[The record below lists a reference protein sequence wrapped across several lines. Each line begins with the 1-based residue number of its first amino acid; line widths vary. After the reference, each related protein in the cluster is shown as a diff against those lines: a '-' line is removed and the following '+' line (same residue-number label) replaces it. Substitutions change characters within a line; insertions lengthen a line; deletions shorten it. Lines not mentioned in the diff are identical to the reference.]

1 MAQQKQWALHYFD
14 YKFIGE
20 YALVSILG
28 LVIILA
34 IIIGVSRAYDAAQ
47 KKLAGPQEDED
58 EPEPDRSRPGRM
70 SRSRMIIESFFE
82 LVFSSTAVLLFL
94 SLYYIMN
101 TWVPYWSGIGQIW
114 TKYEDQILLLFILL
128 SVIATSWFD
137 LVLVRLHIRSSQKA
151 SIRLLSSIYI
161 ILILLYIKF
170 IYNDS
175 NYDSLIMYFFT
186 LFAGRYLY
194 FDFTWHDFSSTISG
208 LVKNSPLL
216 LLMIA
221 YSGFTIWFGF
231 HSGFLLTA
239 NGVIVSTLIAHL
251 FMDLAIFIL
260 DKTRIIRLVS

>member
-14 YKFIGE
+14 FKFIGE

-28 LVIILA
+28 LAIILA
-34 IIIGVSRAYDAAQ
+34 IIIGVSKARDAAQ
-47 KKLAGPQEDED
+47 KKLAGSQEEED
-58 EPEPDRSRPGRM
+58 VPDQNRPGRM
-70 SRSRMIIESFFE
+70 SRPRIIIESFFE

-101 TWVPYWSGIGQIW
+101 TWVPYWSGVGQIW

-161 ILILLYIKF
+161 ILILLYIKY

-194 FDFTWHDFSSTISG
+194 FDFTWHDFSSTIAG
-208 LVKNSPLL
+208 LVRNSPLL

-251 FMDLAIFIL
+251 FMDLAIFVL

>member
-1 MAQQKQWALHYFD
+1 MSQQKQWALHYFD

-34 IIIGVSRAYDAAQ
+34 IIIGISRAYDAAQ
-47 KKLAGPQEDED
+47 RKIAGTDGSEEEYDP
-58 EPEPDRSRPGRM
+58 SKSSPGRM
-70 SRSRMIIESFFE
+70 SRPRIIIESFFE
-82 LVFSSTAVLLFL
+82 LVFSSTSVLLFL

-101 TWVPYWSGIGQIW
+101 TWVPYWSSVSQFW
-114 TKYEDQILLLFILL
+114 VKYQDQILLLFILL
-128 SVIATSWFD
+128 SVVATSWFD

-161 ILILLYIKF
+161 ILILLYIKY

-175 NYDSLIMYFFT
+175 NYDSLIMYFIT

-194 FDFTWHDFSSTISG
+194 FDFTWHDFVGTISG
-208 LVKNSPLL
+208 VVRNSPLL

-231 HSGFLLTA
+231 HSGFLLTS

-260 DKTRIIRLVS
+260 DKTRIIKLVS